1 MREGEYYGTHW
12 YWDSEDREYTLC
24 ATWFYEKNY
33 PEMPDNWILNN
44 LEVEDQE
51 PGSPDLDVSKNSHV
65 WLDVEKDGPP
75 MKLDEVDY
83 L

>member
-12 YWDSEDREYTLC
+12 YWDAEDREYTLC
-24 ATWFYEKNY
+24 ATWFFEKNY
-33 PEMPDNWILNN
+33 PEMPDQWILMN

-51 PGSPDLDVSKNSHV
+51 PGTPDLDVSEGSDV
-65 WLDVEKDGPP
+65 WRGVEKDGPP
-75 MKLDEVDY
+75 MDVQEVSY

>member
-1 MREGEYYGTHW
+1 MREGEYYGTHY
-12 YWDSEDREYTLC
+12 YWDSEEREYTLC

-33 PEMPDNWILNN
+33 PEMPDLWILKN

-51 PGSPDLDVSKNSHV
+51 PGSPDLDVSKGSNV
-65 WLDVEKDGPP
+65 WCDVEKDGPP